1 MIFRF
6 TNLLHDT
13 EKEKESKTNRKIKKR
28 DSTIERRKTESL
40 KVRDGRKRER
50 R

>member
-1 MIFRF
+1 
-6 TNLLHDT
+6 LLHDT
-13 EKEKESKTNRKIKKR
+13 EKEEEGERNRKIKKR
-28 DSTIERRKTESL
+28 DSIIERRKTESL